1 MSLGLDNPQIVTAP
15 TAQILFDGFPI
26 GAVQDI
32 VVNIDYNVVEL
43 DELGSGNTA
52 LLVPGVMKI
61 NGEARRAYLST
72 DFFFSQLTAGLDQI
86 GMADL
91 TQVLGLNNFTISTGT
106 SPLAGAGGALL
117 TGAVQGALQTAGAF
131 INKAIA
137 KSVPTSSN
145 SQITTQGFQSVLLSQ
160 LQNILLSQTLY
171 FSVLIQDEAG
181 NIVTRL
187 DDAVIASRKVQM
199 ALGNV
204 ILLNEITLKA
214 RVAI

>member
-1 MSLGLDNPQIVTAP
+1 MSLGFDNPQIVTAP

-32 VVNIDYNVVEL
+32 TVNIDYNVVEL

-91 TQVLGLNNFTISTGT
+91 TQVLGLNNFTISNGGF
-106 SPLAGAGGALL
+106 SGALL
-117 TGAVQGALQTAGAF
+117 NGAVQGAIQTAGAF

-137 KSVPTSSN
+137 KSVPISSN
-145 SQITTQGFQSVLLSQ
+145 HQITTQGFQSVLLSQ